1 MNIKQAFHDQK
12 YLEIVNTSDNLIS
25 SEDRLMLGISLY
37 RLGRYDEALRVL
49 NKISVEAQELV
60 KSLFFMG
67 KIYQQKGDMDAAK
80 QCIQRYLVFYPDDD
94 EAYDVIQAPQD
105 VADMISMPSK
115 ELAQLYA
122 QQGHLEQALDIYANL
137 LKDSPEANIRDIA
150 LETQN
155 IFIERTLEQWLERV
169 CE

>member
-1 MNIKQAFHDQK
+1 MNIKQAFHDQQ
-12 YLEIVNTSDNLIS
+12 YLEIVNVSDNLTS
-25 SEDRLMLGISLY
+25 AQDRLMLGISLF
-37 RLGRYDEALRVL
+37 RLGRHDEALCVL
-49 NKISVEAQELV
+49 NKLSDEAQELV

-105 VADMISMPSK
+105 VADMMSMPSK

-122 QQGHLEQALDIYANL
+122 QQGHFEQALDIYANL
-137 LKDSPEANIRDIA
+137 LKDSPDENIRDNAI
-150 LETQN
+150 EIQDM
-155 IFIERTLEQWLERV
+155 FIKRTLEHWLERV
-169 CE
+169 HK